1 MINNNLMDELNRL
14 GFGADIDALESYVIS
29 LQEAIIMGNP
39 VVTNEVYNQHLKLLK
54 ELRPDSY
61 ALKRDLAGQDEYLN
75 EYDILLSRYP
85 VRQIINVHNMRDL
98 EKFKDA
104 IEDREID
111 LLALDEP
118 NGHFFRAVYVN
129 GELTTGS
136 VKGQFRKGRDITR
149 HLLLLLP
156 NHIEA
161 WERIRI
167 VEVRG
172 IITIPTINF
181 EPIKHVYKIPLS
193 AVTSFLMD
201 TATPSEIK
209 NLLCICNKIYVD
221 NEEKLKFDT
230 LWDELSYLENQGFKT
245 PKMILIED
253 VTRYNLSQI
262 IDDILEYF
270 GELYEAKAIEYKT
283 DGIMVQVNNYE
294 QFKELG
300 IDEEEVYLGNFML
313 RIGPHWEDNIYD
325 STILEIKWE
334 PGKKYLMPK
343 AIIEPV
349 ITVTGSTVEYVP
361 LFNVGVIEKFNYTP
375 GNKVYFKFGGE
386 DNITVVKPDGTPI
399 SIVE

>member
-39 VVTNEVYNQHLKLLK
+39 VVTDEVYNQHLKLLK

-85 VRQIINVHNMRDL
+85 VRQIINVYNMRDL

-118 NGHFFRAVYVN
+118 NGHSFRAVYVN

-201 TATPSEIK
+201 TAIPSEIK

-300 IDEEEVYLGNFML
+300 IDEEVYLGNFML

-334 PGKKYLMPK
+334 SGKKYLMPK